1 MKISNL
7 SMWRRRLNANAD
19 GILNASADGILSAS
33 ADGIFETNLGFSL

>member
-1 MKISNL
+1 
-7 SMWRRRLNANAD
+7 MWRRRLNANAD